1 VYNKYNKISSL
12 LIKLLAMK
20 KIIAIPFLLIGIFL
34 SIFSTVAAA
43 DPSVVINEIAWMGTL
58 ISTDD
63 EWLELKNNTGQ
74 SIDLTGWHLTAADG
88 APDIELVGVIPAQ
101 GYFLLERTDDDSVAA
116 ITANQLYTGA
126 LSNSG
131 ESLSLYD
138 GEGNVVDGVFASGG
152 WPAGDNSA
160 KATMERINSL
170 LPADSNNWQT
180 GFTVGGTPAADNS
193 RLGMPLSDEQPADEQ
208 PVDDIDENINDSQP
222 ADWSAGVSDI
232 VINEF
237 MPDPLVGQSEWIELY
252 NNSDFSIDLSGWNIE
267 DGKGKVLSLMGVI
280 QPGQIMAFD
289 LSASKL
295 NNDGDLLIIK
305 SNQGVLI
312 DRVSYGNWADENIAD
327 NAPRAKTGETIARN
341 LNGYDTNIDKNDFSL
356 TIQATRGLSN
366 IIILPL
372 KEQTEAV
379 EAEVIRPLG
388 HQSATG
394 QIIINELLPNPA
406 DDETAEFIELKNIDN
421 KEVDITG
428 WILQDNS
435 RRQYVID
442 CDYYEDCLLAPLELL
457 AIYRFQSGLALNNT
471 GGDQVQLSSAEHQL
485 MDEAVY
491 QDKTEAG
498 NSYSRTI
505 DDHWQWTKRATPG
518 RENIFVSIEENNLG
532 AGKDNGFESTTTEIV
547 VFLPIKIN
555 EILPNPVGSDM
566 VGEFIELYNPNEQE
580 VDLIDWQ
587 IDDDEGGSRPYQ
599 IKTGKIKAGGYLVL
613 PRTETKLS
621 LNNDFDAVRIFSP
634 DGLLQD
640 EIDYEGAK
648 EGRSYS
654 LSGGDWFWSERP
666 TPQADN
672 LIISA
677 PAISGTRSGQSAKG
691 LIDIELE
698 SIRELAVGD
707 QVRTRG
713 VVAVEP
719 GVLGSQIFYLAGSGI
734 QVYSYKKD
742 FPQLAVGDYV
752 EVIGEISEA
761 GGERRIKTA
770 SAADIRVLDRQ
781 HQFESQSLDI
791 AEVGESC
798 EGFLVKLIGTV
809 VEKNGNNLYL
819 DDGTGEIRVYL
830 NKNTGINPAD
840 IGEGESWSVTGIVSE
855 TKSGYRILPRQQSDL
870 QLVGEV
876 KGAAEEIAAHTNWS
890 QLEKYFLALMIFL
903 GVTNV
908 WLMWHNWQLKK
919 SGWRIIEE
927 EK

>member
-131 ESLSLYD
+131 EFLSLYD
-138 GEGNVVDGVFASGG
+138 GEGNVVDGVFVSGG

-193 RLGMPLSDEQPADEQ
+193 RLGMPPSDEQPTDEQ

-222 ADWSAGVSDI
+222 ANWSAGVSDI

-280 QPGQIMAFD
+280 QPGQIIAFD

-341 LNGYDTNIDKNDFSL
+341 LNGYDTDIDKNDFSL

-394 QIIINELLPNPA
+394 RIIINELLPNPA

-457 AIYRFQSGLALNNT
+457 AIYRFQSGLALNNI
-471 GGDQVQLSSAEHQL
+471 GGDSVKLFFADGRL
-485 MDEAVY
+485 ADEVIY
-491 QDKTEAG
+491 KDKADDDK
-498 NSYSRTI
+498 SYSR
-505 DDHWQWTKRATPG
+505 DDDGNWQWTILATPG
-518 RENIFVSIEENNLG
+518 EENILLSVDESEALEDNDAAVGPIIE
-532 AGKDNGFESTTTEIV
+532 KEI
-547 VFLPIKIN
+547 FLPIKIN
-555 EILPNPVGSDM
+555 EILPNPVGSDT
-566 VGEFIELYNPNEQE
+566 VGEFIELYNPNKEDI
-580 VDLIDWQ
+580 DLAGWQ
-587 IDDDEGGSRPYQ
+587 IDDDEGGSRPHQ
-599 IKTGKIKAGGYLVL
+599 IKDGKIKAGKYLLL

-640 EIDYEGAK
+640 EIDYEDAK

-707 QVRTRG
+707 QVCTRG

-761 GGERRIKTA
+761 GGERRIKTV
-770 SAADIRVLDRQ
+770 SAADIKVLERQ
-781 HQFESQSLDI
+781 ECPEPHQLEISEI
-791 AEVGESC
+791 GESC
-798 EGFLVKLIGTV
+798 EGFLIKLSGTV
-809 VEKNGNNLYL
+809 LEKNGSNIYI
-819 DDGTGEIRVYL
+819 DDGTGETKIYI
-830 NKNTGINPAD
+830 NKNTGID
-840 IGEGESWSVTGIVSE
+840 ISQIDEGDLLSVIGIVSE
-855 TKSGYRILPRQQSDL
+855 TKTGYRILPRQQSDL

-876 KGAAEEIAAHTNWS
+876 KGAAEEIASHTNWS

-903 GVTNV
+903 GVINV